1 MHILVYFCIPLD
13 TSEYHWI
20 LILAAAPGEKLPQ
33 YPEPT
38 HVFSPKAVQL
48 TVVVDERKVSTNY
61 W

>member
-1 MHILVYFCIPLD
+1 MYQVMTLPPHCRAI
-13 TSEYHWI
+13 
-20 LILAAAPGEKLPQ
+20 ILAAAPGEKLPQ

-48 TVVVDERKVSTNY
+48 TVVVDERKVRTNY